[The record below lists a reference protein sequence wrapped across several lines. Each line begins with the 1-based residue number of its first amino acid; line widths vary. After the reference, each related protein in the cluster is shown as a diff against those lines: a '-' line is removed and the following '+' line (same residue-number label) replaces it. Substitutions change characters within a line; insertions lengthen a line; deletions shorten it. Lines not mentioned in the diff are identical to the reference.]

1 MKKEKTIRNNKF
13 LCFDIS
19 NDISKKKYY
28 LSTTNDKFLL
38 NKILFIRKEKEKPQ
52 NQLEE

>member
-28 LSTTNDKFLL
+28 LST
-38 NKILFIRKEKEKPQ
+38 RKEKEKPQ